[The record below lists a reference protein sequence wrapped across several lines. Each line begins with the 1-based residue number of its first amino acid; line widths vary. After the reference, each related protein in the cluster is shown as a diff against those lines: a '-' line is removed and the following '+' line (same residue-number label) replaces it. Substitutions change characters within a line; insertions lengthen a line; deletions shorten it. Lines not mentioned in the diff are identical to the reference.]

1 MKRLAWLPLV
11 LLGIAAST
19 ARADTPPNA
28 WDAVANPAL
37 ADHYALHMQV
47 RELLVAASTKQ
58 SENAMAFL
66 NKARVLL
73 REAHAETSDD
83 VVLQFDVGEVCQEL
97 HEYGCA
103 IDALERALAK
113 APDHPAAVA
122 AYDALAT
129 AYAKLDRSADE
140 LRIYDRSI
148 ARVTNPVSV
157 AILMLNRAEAYM
169 HLGRLDEAIAE
180 YNATANEAATFPNE
194 MEQRFHT
201 GVLAWWGL
209 AVALDRIGDV
219 AGGAAKAKFATELDH
234 DMRVIATGENVFFV
248 PERERDWYVALGF
261 IEYAKQA
268 ADAEES
274 AALFHRAE
282 DCWHD
287 YIDDVKDHGEHDQW
301 VRIAKA
307 RLEWTHQQRTT
318 AEKRARRRIVYPQY
332 RCIG

>member
-1 MKRLAWLPLV
+1 MTKLAWLVPLV
-11 LLGIAAST
+11 ALVAST
-19 ARADTPPNA
+19 ARADTPPNT
-28 WDAVANPAL
+28 WDAFANPAR
-37 ADHYALHMQV
+37 ADHHALHVQV
-47 RELLVAASTKQ
+47 RQLAAAASMKRD
-58 SENAMAFL
+58 ENSTAFL

-83 VVLQFDVGEVCQEL
+83 VVLQFDVGEICQEL

-103 IDALERALAK
+103 IDTLERALAK
-113 APDHPAAVA
+113 APDHPAAEG

-129 AYAKLDRSADE
+129 AYAKLDRSSDE
-140 LRIYDRSI
+140 LRVYDRSI
-148 ARVTNPVSV
+148 ARITNPVSV
-157 AILMLNRAEAYM
+157 AVFMLNRAEAYM

-180 YNATANEAATFPNE
+180 YTATANEASMFPNQV
-194 MEQRFHT
+194 EQQFHT
-201 GVLAWWGL
+201 AVLAWWGL
-209 AVALDRIGDV
+209 AVALDRVGDV

-268 ADAEES
+268 ADPEES

-282 DCWHD
+282 DCWRD
-287 YIDDVKDHGEHDQW
+287 YIDDVKDHGEHDRW

-307 RLEWTHQQRTT
+307 RLESTHQQRVL
-318 AEKRARRRIVYPQY
+318 AEKRARRHIVYPMY
-332 RCIG
+332 RCIA